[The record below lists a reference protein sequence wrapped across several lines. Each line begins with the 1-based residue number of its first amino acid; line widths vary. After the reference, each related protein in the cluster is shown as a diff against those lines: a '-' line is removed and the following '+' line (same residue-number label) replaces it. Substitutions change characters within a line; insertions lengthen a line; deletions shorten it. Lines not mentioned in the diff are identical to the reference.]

1 MQILKKLFVVLYIVC
16 YKFTKN
22 RGLLELENKK
32 QKTLVVM
39 NVFISMKQQ
48 NFIQNKNGWISF
60 KIKKFNKWCV
70 SSSILYIINISW

>member
-48 NFIQNKNGWISF
+48 NFIQNKNG
-60 KIKKFNKWCV
+60 
-70 SSSILYIINISW
+70 